1 MIRFLLIFL
10 IFFVQLFAYETIETR
25 NDDIKIKE
33 LSFLGDTNEL
43 NYNEVLKLYKNKDF
57 KSLPK
62 KSYSFGLENQTYW
75 FVFKIS
81 SNNKHLYLRLR
92 SNIIQNSTL
101 YTFLNDKLI
110 KEEQTGGVI
119 PLEKREIKEIPLI
132 FDLSKNQENKLF
144 LLKVSSLSVIPS
156 FVIGDLYEIK
166 KEFDKEF
173 YIFIFLS
180 GMIIFWI
187 FYNLILYFFTKEK
200 TYLYYVIYLSG
211 SYSLVFFLLGYFVY
225 FNDKYLDLVMHFIV
239 FTAQIKLIG
248 LVLFTN
254 NYLDIKKNYPKI
266 AKFNIA
272 LLVITYILF
281 FLFPNAIHVSVFLP
295 ILIYSLFIFYGFI
308 CLKSSFYPSI
318 LYLIAT
324 GIALLCFIIY
334 LVMND
339 IGGIIEYSFFTL
351 HLPLFGTT
359 WDAFLLSIA
368 IFYKLKTLKKEKG
381 EYKNMLLLK
390 SNIDS
395 IGQLNANIIH
405 QWKTPLGEIGSINSN
420 LLAKI
425 KYASLDKKELIDSLE
440 NISSTLT
447 YISNTINTFQN
458 FYSNQ
463 NSSVQTVNIFKT
475 ISNVTSFFKESFQE
489 QNIALKININH
500 EFEIKI
506 DKSVLMQILMILVS
520 NAKEQFQEKKISNKY
535 ISIDLI
541 CEEKNIINICDNAGG
556 IQIQPIEKILDSY
569 VTTKNKSTGLG
580 LYIAKTM
587 ANKNNMDLKVKN
599 HKDGACFSVVLPSS

>member
-10 IFFVQLFAYETIETR
+10 IFFVQLFAYETIETS

-33 LSFLGDTNEL
+33 ISFLGDTNEL
-43 NYNEVLKLYKNKDF
+43 NYKEVLKLYKNNNF

-62 KSYSFGLENQTYW
+62 KSYSFGLENKTHW
-75 FVFKIS
+75 FAFKLS

-156 FVIGDLYEIK
+156 FVIGDFYEIK

-225 FNDKYLDLVMHFIV
+225 FSDKYLDLVMHFIV

-295 ILIYSLFIFYGFI
+295 ILIYSLFIFYGFM
-308 CLKSSFYPSI
+308 CLKRSFYPSI

-359 WDAFLLSIA
+359 WDAFFLSIA

-425 KYASLDKKELIDSLE
+425 KYASLDKKELISSLE

-463 NSSVQTVNIFKT
+463 NSSVQNVNIFKT

-489 QNIALKININH
+489 QNITLKININH

-535 ISIDLI
+535 ISIELI

-556 IQIQPIEKILDSY
+556 IQIQPVEKILDSY
-569 VTTKNKSTGLG
+569 VTTKEGSTGLG

-587 ANKNNMDLKVKN
+587 TNKNNMDLKVKN
-599 HKDGACFSVVLPSS
+599 YKNGACFSVVLPSS